1 MITQYGMSDKF
12 GMVNLAGQ
20 SSQYLGGEAQLNC
33 SNETSH
39 LVDLEV
45 QKIIAE
51 AYEDAKR
58 ILNENREQLDD
69 LAAYLYEEET
79 ITGKQFM
86 EILAETESTA

>member
-1 MITQYGMSDKF
+1 
-12 GMVNLAGQ
+12 
-20 SSQYLGGEAQLNC
+20 
-33 SNETSH
+33 
-39 LVDLEV
+39 LEV

-51 AYEDAKR
+51 AFEDAKR

-79 ITGKQFM
+79 IPGKQFM